1 MPEILIPAPN
11 PEAVR
16 AAVQNGADA
25 VYVALGSLGERALSE
40 AIKYCRIRGVKV
52 YFSLPDAVR
61 DVEADALLQKARRAA
76 ELGAAAIET
85 GDLGML
91 RALRQLLPSTPIHLR
106 MGAVNA
112 AGIATA
118 AYLGAS
124 RVTLS
129 PDLTLEEITE
139 LCKSARIE
147 LELPCHGPVCS
158 AAGICRMSAFTGSG
172 CACFGDCSMS
182 CRRAYGT
189 ATRKGD
195 FYISR
200 KDICLADHMPALSG
214 LKLAALRVIGTS
226 RRPEYSALTA
236 KVYSAAAKGEAF
248 DRADLD
254 LLEDAFAPEGMTT
267 GFLHGKNGEVFGKQS
282 ERPRYPQTILGDV
295 REAYMSRESGRIP
308 VRLSGLIRRGT
319 PVMIA
324 IEDAEGHRVTV
335 EGAVPKDAFGSEETG
350 NAHLTTHLYNLVDS
364 PFYCTEAA
372 ASVDKGLYVPPAQ
385 IIALRQKATE
395 KLAQQRAA
403 FPVPAVAAMP
413 EMSRKPEPVSAP
425 DINIYVQK
433 ASQLSRDLAGL
444 KPELLYI
451 PITELLATPG
461 VITPFWENGVTT
473 ICAVLPPMLHDNED
487 SLLLTYLDELKK
499 LQVQDV
505 MVNEL
510 GQIFPIAA
518 RGFTVH
524 AGLGLAAYNSR
535 TMLSLRDLRVAS
547 VTAPPELKLGEI
559 AVLSK
564 ALPTE
569 AVIYGRVALMHSEA
583 DIAAAAGTELLRDGR
598 SIYPILPEYN
608 GRSAVYS
615 SDAFFLANRK
625 KDYEHI
631 GLWCGRLDFTTETA
645 EECVQ
650 IAQRYLGQ
658 NKYTPANATKG
669 LYYRHPYRK
678 DR

>member
-25 VYVALGSLGERALSE
+25 VYVALGSFGERALSE
-40 AIKYCRIRGVKV
+40 AIKYCRIRGVKL
-52 YFSLPDAVR
+52 YFSLPDAAR
-61 DVEADALLQKARRAA
+61 DGESEVLLQKARRAA

-85 GDLGML
+85 GDTGML
-91 RALRQLLPSTPIHLR
+91 RALRQLLPSTPVHLR

-129 PDLTLEEITE
+129 PDLSLEEITE
-139 LCKSARIE
+139 LSKAARID

-158 AAGICRMSAFTGSG
+158 AAGICRVSAFTASG
-172 CACFGDCSMS
+172 CACFGDCAMS
-182 CRRAYGT
+182 CRRAFGT
-189 ATRKGD
+189 AGRRGD

-200 KDICLADHMPALSG
+200 KDICLADDISALAG
-214 LKLAALRVIGTS
+214 LKLAALRVLGTS

-236 KVYSAAAKGEAF
+236 RVYSAAANGKEF
-248 DRADLD
+248 DRADLH

-267 GFLHGKNGEVFGKQS
+267 GFLHGKTTEVFGRQD

-295 REAYMSRESGRIP
+295 RDAYMHEETGRIP
-308 VRLSGLIRRGT
+308 VRLSGILRRGK

-324 IEDAEGHRVTV
+324 IEDTEGHQVTV
-335 EGAVPKDAFGSEETG
+335 EGAIPKDAFGSEETG
-350 NAHLTTHLYNLVDS
+350 NAHLTTHLYNLVGS

-385 IIALRQKATE
+385 LIALRQKATE

-403 FPVPAVAAMP
+403 FPAPQVAAMP
-413 EMSRKPEPVSAP
+413 EVSRRPEPASLP

-433 ASQLSRDLAGL
+433 ASQLSRQLAGL
-444 KPELLYI
+444 KPEILYI
-451 PITELLATPG
+451 PITELLSSPG
-461 VITPFWENGVTT
+461 VITPFWENGVTK
-473 ICAVLPPMLHDNED
+473 ICAVLPHLLHDNED

-499 LQVQDV
+499 LQVHDV

-510 GQIFPIAA
+510 GQIFPAAA
-518 RGFTVH
+518 RGFTVR

-535 TMLSLRDLRVAS
+535 SILSLKDLRIAS
-547 VTAPPELKLGEI
+547 VTAPPELTFSEI
-559 AVLSK
+559 SALSK
-564 ALPTE
+564 ALPVE
-569 AVIYGRVALMHSEA
+569 AVVYGRVALMHSET
-583 DIAAAAGTELLRDGR
+583 DIAAAAESEILRDGR
-598 SIYPILPEYN
+598 SSYPILPEYN
-608 GRSAVYS
+608 GRSALYS
-615 SDAFFLANRK
+615 SDTLFLANRK

-631 GLWCGRLDFTTETA
+631 GLWCGRLDFTTESA
-645 EECVQ
+645 EECVLA
-650 IAQRYLGQ
+650 AQRYLGQ
-658 NKYTPANATKG
+658 NKYTPANASKG
-669 LYYRHPYRK
+669 LYKKHPYRK
-678 DR
+678 EH

>member
-25 VYVALGSLGERALSE
+25 VYVALGSFGERALSE

-52 YFSLPDAVR
+52 YFALPDAVR
-61 DVEADALLQKARRAA
+61 DSESSALLQKARRAA

-85 GDLGML
+85 GDLGTL
-91 RALRQLLPSTPIHLR
+91 RALRQLLPSTPVHLR
-106 MGAVNA
+106 LGAVNA

-129 PDLTLEEITE
+129 PDLSLEEITE
-139 LCKSARIE
+139 LCKGARIE

-182 CRRAYGT
+182 CRKAYG
-189 ATRKGD
+189 AASRKAE

-200 KDICLADHMPALSG
+200 KDICLADHMPALTG
-214 LKLAALRVIGTS
+214 LNLAALRVLGMS

-236 KVYSAAAKGEAF
+236 KVYSAAAKGSDF
-248 DRADLD
+248 DRADLH

-267 GFLHGKNGEVFGKQS
+267 GFLTGKSADVFGRQD
-282 ERPRYPQTILGDV
+282 EHPRYPQTILGDV
-295 REAYMSRESGRIP
+295 RESYMNEEASRIP
-308 VRLSGLIRRGT
+308 VRMSGLILRGK

-324 IEDAEGHRVTV
+324 IEDTEGHKVTV
-335 EGAVPKDAFGSEETG
+335 EGTLPKDAFGSDETG
-350 NAHLTTHLYNLVDS
+350 NVHLTTHLYNLVGT
-364 PFYCTEAA
+364 PFYCAD
-372 ASVDKGLYVPPAQ
+372 ASAHVDKGLYVPPAQ
-385 IIALRQKATE
+385 LIALRQKATE

-403 FPVPAVAAMP
+403 FPAPKVAAMP
-413 EMSRKPEPVSAP
+413 ELSRRPEPVTVP

-433 ASQLSRDLAGL
+433 ASQLSRQLAGL

-451 PITELLATPG
+451 PITELLAHPG

-473 ICAVLPPMLHDNED
+473 ICAVLPHLLHDNED
-487 SLLLTYLDELKK
+487 SLLLTYLDDLKK
-499 LQVQDV
+499 LQVHDV

-510 GQIFPIAA
+510 GQIFPTAA

-524 AGLGLAAYNSR
+524 GGLGLGAYNSR
-535 TMLSLRDLRVAS
+535 SILTLRDLRLAS
-547 VTAPPELKLGEI
+547 VTAPPELKLSEI
-559 AVLSK
+559 AALSK

-569 AVIYGRVALMHSEA
+569 VVIYGRVALMHSET
-583 DIAAAAGTELLRDGR
+583 DIAAAAETDTLREGR
-598 SIYPILPEYN
+598 SSYPILPEYN
-608 GRSAVYS
+608 GRSALYS
-615 SDAFFLANRK
+615 ANALFLANRR

-645 EECVQ
+645 EECVL

-658 NKYTPANATKG
+658 NKHNPPNATRG
-669 LYYRHPYRK
+669 LYYRQSYRK